1 MRRSATNQ
9 NHRRRWRS
17 VGISSFV
24 AHTSDVNCLSIGK
37 KSCRVFITG
46 GEDRK
51 VNLWAFGKPTPLMS
65 LSGSTSPIESV
76 SFDPTEVLVLA
87 GSFNGTIKLWDL
99 EEAKMVRTVNGHRSG
114 CTSVGFHP
122 FGEFFASGS
131 LDTDLKVWDIRKKE
145 CIHTYKGHTR
155 GIRTIR
161 FTPDGRWVVTGGE
174 DNIVKLWDLTA
185 GKLLHEFKFHNGQ
198 IRCIDFHPQEFL
210 LATGAADRTVK
221 FWDLE
226 TFELIGSA
234 GPESSGIRSMI
245 FHHDGRTLFCGL
257 DENLKVFSWE
267 PIICHDAVEMEWCT
281 LADLCIYE
289 GKLFGCSYRQS
300 CIGVWIADI
309 TLIRPY
315 AVGVM
320 HKVDDLIEPIYSH
333 EKNHSVEPLV
343 SISKSCPLIAAE
355 HLQCESKAEEL
366 LKRSFMIS
374 NQCGERTPEA
384 VESMHASNKALI
396 SSSELKSKRASV
408 SLHSEPPKSHS
419 KSLAGVPIVISAT
432 FRVCKTTEK
441 SLSPSKMRLSSSLRN
456 ISLISGTSRARGS
469 LPSKKGSL
477 TDMHTVINSHTKY
490 GPVSTPVIV
499 PRDALAQTT
508 IGKETTTTRTSHL
521 MESCMPIHPQKTLL
535 RGGNDKIKSTAS
547 ASLNDI
553 NNSSEGSVVNSGS
566 AAEDEKNHTR
576 NISGNFERIMTLDP
590 SLELKDDKYSETVCP
605 SNEASPVKYV
615 RGVAVQLGRTRSLVE
630 NWEKREKLNSG
641 SSTISCSPSDPVS
654 TVESSPFLLKG
665 QDETSARDM
674 IRVDDDFIPGILLQN
689 HDVLINVVKSRL
701 TKLQVVRH
709 FWEQNG
715 IKGAINAVVK
725 LPDHSVQVDVISILI
740 EKTRLFT
747 LDLFTCLLPVL
758 AGLLNSKTERHIT
771 VSLEMLLELVKAFG
785 PVISSTLSASLVG
798 VDLQAEQRLEHCR
811 QCFNQLEKIKQ
822 ILAFIIRR
830 GGLPAKH
837 AHVLNVALEA
847 L

>member
-1 MRRSATNQ
+1 MAKRGHKHQ
-9 NHRRRWRS
+9 E
-17 VGISSFV
+17 FV
-24 AHTSDVNCLSIGK
+24 AHTSGVNCLSIGK

-99 EEAKMVRTVNGHRSG
+99 EEAKMVRTVNGHRSS

-131 LDTDLKVWDIRKKE
+131 LDTDLKIWDIRKKE

-245 FHHDGRTLFCGL
+245 FHPDGRTLFCGL

-300 CIGVWIADI
+300 CVGVWIADM

-315 AVGVM
+315 AVGAM
-320 HKVDDLIEPIYSH
+320 HKVDDLMEPIYSH
-333 EKNHSVEPLV
+333 EKNHSVEPFV
-343 SISKSCPLIAAE
+343 NISKSSPLIAAE
-355 HLQCESKAEEL
+355 NLQCESKAEEL

-374 NQCGERTPEA
+374 NQCGECTPKA
-384 VESMHASNKALI
+384 VESIYASRKALI
-396 SSSELKSKRASV
+396 SSTELKSKRASV
-408 SLHSEPPKSHS
+408 SVHSDPPKSHL
-419 KSLAGVPIVISAT
+419 KSSAGVSTINSAT
-432 FRVCKTTEK
+432 FRVHKTTEK
-441 SLSPSKMRLSSSLRN
+441 SLSPSKMRLSSSSRN
-456 ISLISGTSRARGS
+456 ISLISATSRARGS

-477 TDMHTVINSHTKY
+477 TGMHTVTNSHAKY

-508 IGKETTTTRTSHL
+508 TTTTRTSHL
-521 MESCMPIHPQKTLL
+521 TESCMPIHPQKP
-535 RGGNDKIKSTAS
+535 
-547 ASLNDI
+547 SLNDV
-553 NNSSEGSVVNSGS
+553 NDSSEGSMVNCGS
-566 AAEDEKNHTR
+566 AEEDEKDHDR

-590 SLELKDDKYSETVCP
+590 SLELKDDKYAETVCP
-605 SNEASPVKYV
+605 SNEASPIKYV

-630 NWEKREKLNSG
+630 SWEKREKSNSG
-641 SSTISCSPSDPVS
+641 SSTIACSPSDPVS
-654 TVESSPFLLKG
+654 TVEFSPSLLKG
-665 QDETSARDM
+665 QDDSSARDTT
-674 IRVDDDFIPGILLQN
+674 RVDDDFIPGILLQN
-689 HDVLINVVKSRL
+689 HDVLINVIKSRL

-747 LDLFTCLLPVL
+747 LDLFTCLLPML

-798 VDLQAEQRLEHCR
+798 VDLQAEQSWVT
-811 QCFNQLEKIKQ
+811 NTGWSI
-822 ILAFIIRR
+822 AGSVSTSWRR
-830 GGLPAKH
+830 
-837 AHVLNVALEA
+837 
-847 L
+847 